1 MNEEKLIRIG
11 KITKYQGNKGEV
23 RVLPLTDSPERFEL
37 LEEVYL
43 VKGNI
48 RDIKRIE
55 SLRYHK
61 NFVILKFEGV
71 NDINAALEYRD
82 FQVCISEEDLLPLE
96 ENEYYIDDLIG
107 FTVFTREGEFLGEIS
122 EVIVTGG
129 TDVFVVKG
137 EEKKYMIPAALELI
151 TEVNEEEKKML
162 VDPIPGLLEL

>member
-1 MNEEKLIRIG
+1 MNKEKLIRIG

-82 FQVCISEEDLLPLE
+82 FQVCIPEEDLLPLE